1 MMKPTAR
8 GRLFFGVVLLVLAA
22 SGEAFFTAAPAPA
35 VFKSRA
41 YRITT
46 TNVNAVRH
54 GGQQDQQDPE
64 LSVFDAGETAVSW
77 EDYKKQ
83 KPDEFKL
90 DAVDE
95 MQCWKT
101 DECPVE
107 DEKKFTKAWEIHSA
121 ERNPTMETHFD
132 SEGEW
137 EEESKGAWS
146 KKWHEDVGEDDLH
159 EDTVSPAAKDGY
171 GI

>member
-1 MMKPTAR
+1 MKPTVR
-8 GRLFFGVVLLVLAA
+8 DSLLCGVVLLMAA
-22 SGEAFFTAAPAPA
+22 SRGEAFFAAAPGAA
-35 VFKSRA
+35 AFKSRA
-41 YRITT
+41 ITTTTTTT
-46 TNVNAVRH
+46 TNVNAVGH
-54 GGQQDQQDPE
+54 GGQQDPE
-64 LSVFDAGETAVSW
+64 LTVFDAGETAVSW

-83 KPDEFKL
+83 KPDEYKL

-101 DECPVE
+101 DECPVD